1 MEINLKQLNS
11 IDLDE
16 LSSLIIEE
24 EYKNY
29 FLDKPSK
36 EHYYLLA
43 YFSLQH
49 NNSTLLDI
57 GTYKGCS
64 SLALSYNP
72 TNNVISFDIREG
84 LKRLWSTPENIEYIV
99 DDCSKEQYKDL
110 VLSSPFIMLDT
121 DHDGTFEIYFH
132 KYLQDI
138 GYKGLLMLDDIKLNE
153 SMVDYWN
160 SVKEEKYDISH
171 VGHHSGTGLVIFK

>member
-1 MEINLKQLNS
+1 MNINLEQLNN
-11 IDLDE
+11 IDLND

-29 FLDKPSK
+29 FLDKPGK

-43 YFSLQH
+43 YFSLQY

-64 SLALSYNP
+64 SLALSYNS
-72 TNNVISFDIREG
+72 TNNIISFDIRDG
-84 LKRLWSTPENIEYIV
+84 LIRLHSTPKNVKYII

-121 DHDGTFEIYFH
+121 DHDGIFENIFY
-132 KYLQDI
+132 KYIQQI
-138 GYKGLLMLDDIKLNE
+138 NYKGLLMLDDIKLNK
-153 SMVDYWN
+153 SMIDFWN
-160 SVKEEKYDISH
+160 SINEEKHDLSEA
-171 VGHHSGTGLVIFK
+171 GHHTGTGLIIFK

>member
-57 GTYKGCS
+57 IGWSY
-64 SLALSYNP
+64 LILSILKFSI
-72 TNNVISFDIREG
+72 ISG
-84 LKRLWSTPENIEYIV
+84 
-99 DDCSKEQYKDL
+99 KDFL
-110 VLSSPFIMLDT
+110 
-121 DHDGTFEIYFH
+121 
-132 KYLQDI
+132 
-138 GYKGLLMLDDIKLNE
+138 
-153 SMVDYWN
+153 
-160 SVKEEKYDISH
+160 
-171 VGHHSGTGLVIFK
+171 